1 MSGPTQHPLPNPTY
15 FPCSRARSAFPTP
28 CLRSSHGRSLHSS
41 RAYTHRCGIASDEL
55 KDAARKWV
63 DKLTVK
69 NGAYAPDAFPNPG
82 EICHWPRCDGPTLSS
97 MPFSHRF
104 HPLGPAGRRPA
115 ALSYHNAQLEASAF
129 REEFDPTSF
138 EDPTEPKYDR
148 MHQVQCSL
156 LSHRSFAD
164 LSILTIRQRCSPVDS
179 ARAHS

>member
-1 MSGPTQHPLPNPTY
+1 MSGPTQHPLPDPTY

-104 HPLGPAGRRPA
+104 HPLDRPAGAPQLCRTTMPSWRLVHSARNSTPHRLRTRRSRNTIGCTRSSA
-115 ALSYHNAQLEASAF
+115 HCFLIALSL
-129 REEFDPTSF
+129 
-138 EDPTEPKYDR
+138 
-148 MHQVQCSL
+148 
-156 LSHRSFAD
+156 
-164 LSILTIRQRCSPVDS
+164 I
-179 ARAHS
+179 